1 MNSRNQFFFQRR
13 TLLSAALGA
22 AAFSAIGTPLT
33 VFAAAESDPAQQL
46 DRIKKAGVIRI
57 GTEGVFV
64 PYSYHDE
71 QGRLTGYD
79 VELARGVDAGRF
91 DIVVNQVEASAARRA
106 KYDFSVPYT
115 YDHTAILVRSDN
127 NDIKGF
133 DDLRGKRAAESAT
146 ANSSRIA
153 EAHGAVIVGVQDFS
167 QAVELV
173 VSKRADTALN
183 SELSIADFMR
193 KMPDVPVKVVAT
205 STEAEEMCVLMP
217 KGSQALKAAIDEAIE
232 SLRADGTLSKLSK
245 QFLGRDVAVK

>member
-79 VELARGVDAGRF
+79 VELARAVAAKIGVQAQFIESSWDSLLAGVDAGRF

-106 KYDFSVPYT
+106 KYDFSPIRTTIPQFWYAAT
-115 YDHTAILVRSDN
+115 TMTSRDSMIFGANAPQNLRQPIPAALRKHTAPLLW
-127 NDIKGF
+127 G
-133 DDLRGKRAAESAT
+133 
-146 ANSSRIA
+146 
-153 EAHGAVIVGVQDFS
+153 
-167 QAVELV
+167 
-173 VSKRADTALN
+173 SKT
-183 SELSIADFMR
+183 
-193 KMPDVPVKVVAT
+193 
-205 STEAEEMCVLMP
+205 
-217 KGSQALKAAIDEAIE
+217 
-232 SLRADGTLSKLSK
+232 SLRPSNLS
-245 QFLGRDVAVK
+245 

>member
-1 MNSRNQFFFQRR
+1 M
-13 TLLSAALGA
+13 
-22 AAFSAIGTPLT
+22 
-33 VFAAAESDPAQQL
+33 
-46 DRIKKAGVIRI
+46 
-57 GTEGVFV
+57 
-64 PYSYHDE
+64 
-71 QGRLTGYD
+71 
-79 VELARGVDAGRF
+79 
-91 DIVVNQVEASAARRA
+91 
-106 KYDFSVPYT
+106 
-115 YDHTAILVRSDN
+115 
-127 NDIKGF
+127 
-133 DDLRGKRAAESAT
+133 
-146 ANSSRIA
+146 SSIA

>member
-1 MNSRNQFFFQRR
+1 M
-13 TLLSAALGA
+13 
-22 AAFSAIGTPLT
+22 
-33 VFAAAESDPAQQL
+33 
-46 DRIKKAGVIRI
+46 
-57 GTEGVFV
+57 
-64 PYSYHDE
+64 
-71 QGRLTGYD
+71 
-79 VELARGVDAGRF
+79 ELARAGAAKIGVQAQFIESSWDSLLAGVDAGRF

-193 KMPDVPVKVVAT
+193 KMPDVPV
-205 STEAEEMCVLMP
+205 MP
-217 KGSQALKAAIDEAIE
+217 KGRQALKAAIDEAIE

>member
-1 MNSRNQFFFQRR
+1 MTWNWPEPLPQKSASK
-13 TLLSAALGA
+13 LSSLNRHGTRCSQAL
-22 AAFSAIGTPLT
+22 TPADST
-33 VFAAAESDPAQQL
+33 SSS
-46 DRIKKAGVIRI
+46 IKLKPVQHG
-57 GTEGVFV
+57 
-64 PYSYHDE
+64 
-71 QGRLTGYD
+71 
-79 VELARGVDAGRF
+79 
-91 DIVVNQVEASAARRA
+91 
-106 KYDFSVPYT
+106 DFSVPYT

-183 SELSIADFMR
+183 SELSIADFLR

>member
-1 MNSRNQFFFQRR
+1 MNSRNHLFFQRR

-22 AAFSAIGTPLT
+22 AALSAIGTPLT

-79 VELARGVDAGRF
+79 VELARAVAAKIGVQAQFIESSWDSLLAGVDAGRF

-193 KMPDVPVKVVAT
+193 KMPD
-205 STEAEEMCVLMP
+205 EI
-217 KGSQALKAAIDEAIE
+217 G
-232 SLRADGTLSKLSK
+232 RAH
-245 QFLGRDVAVK
+245 V

>member
-1 MNSRNQFFFQRR
+1 MLQPFPPSV
-13 TLLSAALGA
+13 
-22 AAFSAIGTPLT
+22 PLT

-46 DRIKKAGVIRI
+46 DRIKTGVIRI

-79 VELARGVDAGRF
+79 VELARAVAAKIGVQAQFIESSWDSLLAGVDAGRF

-106 KYDFSVPYT
+106 KRLFSYT

-133 DDLRGKRAAESAT
+133 DDLRANAPQNLRQP
-146 ANSSRIA
+146 NSSRIA
-153 EAHGAVIVGVQDFS
+153 EAHGAVIVGSRTS
-167 QAVELV
+167 QAVELS

-193 KMPDVPVKVVAT
+193 KMPDVPVKVVCHFDR
-205 STEAEEMCVLMP
+205 SR
-217 KGSQALKAAIDEAIE
+217 G
-232 SLRADGTLSKLSK
+232 
-245 QFLGRDVAVK
+245 DVRINA

>member
-1 MNSRNQFFFQRR
+1 MTWSSPEPLPQKSASK
-13 TLLSAALGA
+13 LSSLNRHGTRCSQAL
-22 AAFSAIGTPLT
+22 TPAGST
-33 VFAAAESDPAQQL
+33 SSS
-46 DRIKKAGVIRI
+46 IK
-57 GTEGVFV
+57 
-64 PYSYHDE
+64 S
-71 QGRLTGYD
+71 Q
-79 VELARGVDAGRF
+79 
-91 DIVVNQVEASAARRA
+91 ASAARRA